1 LHSPNPEPIV
11 ILIIF
16 HLIKLSR
23 LLCTITTPVNDETK
37 YNYRRYSQR
46 GLWGP
51 RTYPIMGAITR
62 GVMGVLEPPVW
73 KSERFQANMKYD
85 NESEYDTQIVGL
97 LT

>member
-1 LHSPNPEPIV
+1 
-11 ILIIF
+11 
-16 HLIKLSR
+16 
-23 LLCTITTPVNDETK
+23 
-37 YNYRRYSQR
+37 
-46 GLWGP
+46 
-51 RTYPIMGAITR
+51 MGAITR